1 MNEGKDFLIR
11 FPGSG
16 KFYCNTYEVFFKQ
29 LFEDVSR
36 LGYGSPYSV
45 FYKDKGLYSSKFKN
59 RKIVKIDSA
68 KKTPFAFMNDE
79 VIYVVIGKTV
89 LKITKDNDKV
99 IYLNEV
105 PADVDS
111 SMGYLLN
118 DHEVKFFK
126 LILNELK

>member
-1 MNEGKDFLIR
+1 MNEVKDFLIR

-99 IYLNEV
+99 IYLKEV

>member
-59 RKIVKIDSA
+59 RKIVKIDSE

>member
-16 KFYCNTYEVFFKQ
+16 KFYCNTYDVFFKQ

-45 FYKDKGLYSSKFKN
+45 YYKDKGLYSSKFKN
-59 RKIVKIDSA
+59 RKIVKIEPA

-99 IYLNEV
+99 IYLKEV